1 MKPNRPIL
9 FLLVISIGALTTTS
23 CTARAV
29 AAGTPSYDVAGMKP
43 GIHLVSPLPTG
54 DWALATGDYANTR
67 FSPLDKINT
76 GNVHDLHLV
85 GTHNDGIPHGWEGGP
100 LFVNKTLYITEPFP
114 NQLVAFELANVGITK
129 KWVYSPNPSNRAVG
143 IACCDVV
150 NRGASYADGKIV
162 YNILDDH
169 TVAVDA
175 NTGKEVWRTA
185 VGDPNLGET
194 ETMAPQIVKN
204 IVYVGISGGE
214 LGVRGRL
221 TALDLK
227 TGKILWRAYNT
238 GPDADCLI
246 GPGFKPFY
254 KSDQGK
260 DLGVTTWGPDEW
272 RRGGAPVWG
281 WISYDPGL
289 NMIYYGT
296 GNAGPWDADDL
307 PAQSKWA
314 MTIWARDATTGE
326 AKWAWQAVPQPGWDY
341 DQVAENVLLDIEW
354 QGRLRKVLVNAGKT
368 GYVVLMDRE
377 TGELLSA
384 EPFQPVTWSTG
395 YDLKTGLPSLA
406 LDKETHRGKM
416 ITGICPANLGAKNFE
431 PTAFSPRTGFLYIP
445 ARNIC
450 MDKQDARV
458 NYIAGT
464 PYIGAKLLNIPG
476 PGNYQGELI
485 AWDVVHAKKAW
496 GIKEAELGLDS
507 GVLATAGDVVFYGTM
522 DNYFKAVDARD
533 GKLLWETRLGS
544 GVISNPMTF
553 LGPDGKQYIGVY
565 AGIGGALGAPALK
578 GISAKDPYAA
588 LGAVGAEPNLKNKT
602 GPGGAFYVFGY

>member
-1 MKPNRPIL
+1 MKRNRIIL
-9 FLLVISIGALTTTS
+9 ILLVASIGAFTAVGW
-23 CTARAV
+23 TARAG
-29 AAGTPSYDVAGMKP
+29 GTPNYDIAGMKP

-54 DWALATGDYANTR
+54 DWPLATGDYANTR

-76 GNVHDLHLV
+76 SNVKDLHLV
-85 GTHNDGIPHGWEGGP
+85 GTHSDGIPHGWEGGP

-114 NQLVAFELANVGITK
+114 NQLVAFDLASVGITK
-129 KWVYSPNPSNRAVG
+129 KWVYSPNPNNRAVG
-143 IACCDVV
+143 VACCDVV
-150 NRGASYADGKIV
+150 NRGATYADGKIV

-185 VGDPNLGET
+185 VGDPKLGET
-194 ETMAPQIVKN
+194 ETMAPQVINN

-227 TGKILWRAYNT
+227 TGRILWRAYNT

-246 GPGFKPFY
+246 GPDFKPYY
-254 KSDQGK
+254 KDDRGK
-260 DLGVTTWGPDEW
+260 DLGVTTWGPDQW
-272 RRGGAPVWG
+272 KTGGAPVWG

-307 PAQSKWA
+307 PAQSKWT
-314 MTIWARDATTGE
+314 MTIWARDATSGQ
-326 AKWAWQAVPQPGWDY
+326 AKWAWQAVPQQGWDY
-341 DQVAENVLLDIEW
+341 DQIAENVLIDIQW
-354 QGRLRKVLVNAGKT
+354 QGRMRKVLINTGKT
-368 GYVVLMDRE
+368 GYAVMMDRE

-395 YDLKTGLPSLA
+395 YDLKTGLPNLVA
-406 LDKETHRGKM
+406 NKETHRGKM
-416 ITGICPANLGAKNFE
+416 VTGICPANVGAKNFE

-450 MDKQDARV
+450 MDKQDERV
-458 NYIAGT
+458 NYISGT
-464 PYIGAKLLNIPG
+464 PYIGAKVLNIPG

-485 AWDVVHAKKAW
+485 AWDVTHAKKAW
-496 GIKEAELGLDS
+496 GIREAKLGLDS

-533 GKLLWETRLGS
+533 GKLLWETKLGS

-553 LGPDGKQYIGVY
+553 LGPDGKQYIAVY

-578 GISAKDPYAA
+578 NISAKDPYAA
-588 LGAVGAEPNLKNKT
+588 LGAVGAEPDLKDKT
-602 GPGGAFYVFGY
+602 GPGGALYVFGY